1 MQRFKGISVAAGRFS
16 IGAVWQRRS
25 SPIVRSVG
33 RYSHRVARHLRST
46 ITTRWVSI
54 AGGSRGY
61 RSGWITRVRI
71 TTADHRGL
79 SCRCSKHRRR
89 KQCALTHVPCGI
101 SISTIR
107 AGPIRTGRITVGI
120 WWITRRWIASLWIAS
135 LWITSLWITSLWITS
150 RRITSRRIT
159 SLWITVGSLRVT
171 CLRVTCRWVT
181 TRWWCCCIRRGWITG
196 SRVRGHRRWT
206 AGRRDRCTRAS
217 IDGRISRCG
226 GLR

>member
-25 SPIVRSVG
+25 TPIVRSVG

-79 SCRCSKHRRR
+79 SCRRSKHRRR
-89 KQCALTHVPCGI
+89 KQSALTHIPCGI
-101 SISTIR
+101 SI
-107 AGPIRTGRITVGI
+107 GPIRTGRITVGI
-120 WWITRRWIASLWIAS
+120 WWIPRRWITCLRVTVGSWRITCLRVTC
-135 LWITSLWITSLWITS
+135 LWITC
-150 RRITSRRIT
+150 
-159 SLWITVGSLRVT
+159 LWITVGSLWIT

-196 SRVRGHRRWT
+196 SRVRWHRRWT
-206 AGRRDRCTRAS
+206 AGWRDRCSRAS